1 MMRPMP
7 TTAVL
12 AKEIR
17 ATPEAT
23 AGSRTATPEIRIRP
37 AIQTSAP

>member
-1 MMRPMP
+1 MP

-12 AKEIR
+12 AKESR
-17 ATPEAT
+17 AMPAAT
-23 AGSRTATPEIRIRP
+23 AGSKTATPAIRTRP